1 MGWCSATGIF
11 DAVLDELTAQEV
23 EPEVLTGVAET
34 LYDVLTSQ
42 DWDCESDSRYFNT
55 LLIEI
60 MYSRGDL
67 DDEDYDYYKK
77 NPLNN

>member
-11 DAVLDELTAQEV
+11 DAVLDELSAQEV
-23 EPEVLTGVAET
+23 EPEVLTGVAEV
-34 LYDVLTSQ
+34 LYDVLTDA
-42 DWDCESDSRYFNT
+42 DWDCEYDSKYFDT

-67 DDEDYDYYKK
+67 DEEDYQHYKK
-77 NPLNN
+77 NPFNN